1 MAAATAKNRGSASG
15 AYHGEEMAAPA
26 WTNGME
32 GLKWA
37 RNPKAIEEN
46 GLTLAHRLDVKDGG
60 ERLVMRS
67 CGRCG
72 ARRG

>member
-1 MAAATAKNRGSASG
+1 
-15 AYHGEEMAAPA
+15 MAAPA

-37 RNPKAIEEN
+37 RNPKVTEEN

-60 ERLVMRS
+60 ERLVKRS